1 MAIVNTKT
9 IVLSSLKYGDTSLIV
24 RCFTLHEGIKSY
36 LIRGVLKAKKGNIKA
51 AYFQPLT
58 QLNIEANHNNKGNLN
73 SLKEVHVINPYK
85 NIYSNIFKQTI
96 VLFLSEILS
105 SSIQEEEENTPLFSF
120 IETSLIWLDTH
131 DKISNFHLLFMLN
144 LSKYLG
150 FYPDVSG
157 IENQYF
163 NLLDGCFTTATLEK
177 EVIYGDDLYQFKKL
191 LGTNF
196 DAVEEVKFSKRERQ
210 QVLSIIIRYFELH
223 LDGFRNPKSLGVLET
238 VFS

>member
-1 MAIVNTKT
+1 MAIVNSKA

-24 RCFTLHEGIKSY
+24 RCFTLKEGIKSY

-51 AYFQPLT
+51 AYFQALT
-58 QLNIEANHNNKGNLN
+58 QLNIEANHNDKGNLN
-73 SLKEVHVINPYK
+73 SLKEVHIINPYK
-85 NIYSNIFKQTI
+85 SIYSNIFKQTI

-105 SSIQEEEENTPLFSF
+105 SSIQEEEENSLLFSY

-131 DKISNFHLLFMLN
+131 DSISNFHLLFMLN

-150 FYPDVSG
+150 FYPDMSG
-157 IENQYF
+157 VENQYF
-163 NLLDGCFTTATLEK
+163 NLVDGRFVASNLEK
-177 EVIYGDDLYQFKKL
+177 EVIYGAELIQFKKL

-196 DAVEEVKFSKRERQ
+196 DTVEIVKFSKRERQ

>member
-1 MAIVNTKT
+1 MAILNTNA

-24 RCFTLHEGIKSY
+24 RCFTFNEGIKAY
-36 LIRGVLKAKKGNIKA
+36 LIRGVLKAKKGKIKA

-85 NIYSNIFKQTI
+85 TIYSTIFKQTI

-105 SSIQEEEENTPLFSF
+105 NSIQEEEENISLFSF

-131 DKISNFHLLFMLN
+131 DKISNFHLLFLLN

-150 FYPDVSG
+150 FYPDLLGV
-157 IENQYF
+157 EKQYF
-163 NLLDGCFTTATLEK
+163 NLVEGRFTAATLEK
-177 EVIYGDDLYQFKKL
+177 EVISGDDLFQFKKL

-196 DAVEEVKFSKRERQ
+196 DTVEIVKFSKKERQ
-210 QVLSIIIRYFELH
+210 SVLRIIIRYFELH

-238 VFS
+238 VFN

>member
-1 MAIVNTKT
+1 MAIINTKA
-9 IVLSSLKYGDTSLIV
+9 IVLSSLKYGDTNLIV
-24 RCFTLHEGIKSY
+24 RCFTQQEGIKTY
-36 LIRGVLKAKKGNIKA
+36 LIRGVLKAKKGKIKA
-51 AYFQPLT
+51 AYFQALT

-85 NIYSNIFKQTI
+85 SIYSNIFKQTI
-96 VLFLSEILS
+96 VLFLSEILNS
-105 SSIQEEEENTPLFSF
+105 TIQEEEENTRLFSF
-120 IETSLIWLDTH
+120 IEASLIWLDTH
-131 DKISNFHLLFMLN
+131 EKFSNFHLLFLLN

-157 IENQYF
+157 TESQYF
-163 NLLDGCFTTATLEK
+163 NLEEGCFTFSILGK
-177 EVIYGDDLYQFKKL
+177 EVISGNDLNQFKKL

-196 DAVEEVKFSKRERQ
+196 DTIELIKFNKKERQ

>member
-1 MAIVNTKT
+1 MAIVNTKA

-24 RCFTLHEGIKSY
+24 RCFTLEEGIKTY
-36 LIRGVLKAKKGNIKA
+36 LIKGVLKAKKGKIKA
-51 AYFQPLT
+51 AYFQALT
-58 QLNIEANHNNKGNLN
+58 QLNIEANHNDKGNLN

-85 NIYSNIFKQTI
+85 HIYSNIFKQTI

-105 SSIQEEEENTPLFSF
+105 SSIQEEEENAPLFSF
-120 IETSLIWLDTH
+120 IETSLLWLDAH

-157 IENQYF
+157 VENQYF
-163 NLLDGCFTTATLEK
+163 NLVDGGFTKETLEK

-196 DAVEEVKFSKRERQ
+196 DTVEEVKFSKRERQ

>member
-1 MAIVNTKT
+1 MAIINTKA

-24 RCFTLHEGIKSY
+24 RCFTQQEGIKTY
-36 LIRGVLKAKKGNIKA
+36 LIRGVLKAKKGKIKA
-51 AYFQPLT
+51 AYFQALT

-85 NIYSNIFKQTI
+85 SIYSNIFKQTI
-96 VLFLSEILS
+96 VLFLSEILNS
-105 SSIQEEEENTPLFSF
+105 TIQEEEENTRLFSF
-120 IETSLIWLDTH
+120 IEASLIWLDTH
-131 DKISNFHLLFMLN
+131 EKISNFHLLFLLN

-157 IENQYF
+157 TESQYF
-163 NLLDGCFTTATLEK
+163 NLEEGCFTFSILGK
-177 EVIYGDDLYQFKKL
+177 EVISGNDLNQFKKL

-196 DAVEEVKFSKRERQ
+196 DTIELIKFNKKERQ